1 MFEPKRLLAIGAAR
15 GMGAWVVKSILSQVP
30 DLEIVVLDI
39 DSSVLD
45 LNSDDSRPNISGVLA
60 NKDTGEAEGVEADSF
75 QGFDVIAL
83 CVPIASVNDVAR
95 TYFPKLRAGTLVFDI
110 CSTKEAPI
118 AGMLEHSAGRLS
130 VIGTHPLFGV
140 GVNLVGQTVVICP
153 TDTSEESHLA
163 WIESVFRD
171 RGALITIEPVK
182 PEATREQYL
191 DLAREHD
198 VMVSIT
204 QGLAHFVHYSLLR
217 TLATEKISLRSV
229 LRYQTPIFRQ
239 LIIFSARVI
248 SLTDGSGA
256 ELYASIQHGLARPEL
271 RESLIDSAH
280 ALESAA
286 SEGGSPERLIA
297 FIEGTARSF
306 RPADVEYLKLL
317 SRIAISSA
325 NEPDVIL
332 ADAQLNE
339 RLCGVEIITE
349 SYSEIE
355 IGFVREVTHD
365 SISFENCLLNR
376 VEPNGKRLYQLVSD
390 EPARKRA
397 AELGFSG
404 NPSRPRTL
412 HRRHLRVL
420 PPEET
425 EAWLLEY
432 LRHPRFDL
440 TVIANERVQPP
451 VLAECLESS
460 IPEILTAMVT
470 ETYQAGDGFRITI
483 AFECL
488 DIYVAVPRAR
498 EYVTGLGYRVVV

>member
-1 MFEPKRLLAIGAAR
+1 
-15 GMGAWVVKSILSQVP
+15 MGAWVVKSILSQVP

-248 SLTDGSGA
+248 SFTYGSGTH
-256 ELYASIQHGLARPEL
+256 LLSTILIGLVRPDL
-271 RESLIDSAH
+271 LQPLIDSTRAQ
-280 ALESAA
+280 ESVP
-286 SEGGSPERLIA
+286 SEGGLPDRLSS
-297 FIEGTARSF
+297 FIDGTAGSF
-306 RPADVEYLKLL
+306 RPADVESLKLF